1 MVINYSKIYLL
12 MNNMDNRDNRVQQL
26 TKVQYEA
33 LELFRAKNADY
44 GDAFAKYGPIGVLV
58 RLGDKISRLQSITSL
73 GINLIESE
81 KIRDTLI
88 DLHNYAAMAIMLI
101 DEKESRED
109 VQDTREDVQDTRED
123 FNDNL
128 RLQTYLDENTTLV
141 DRTIS
146 DDELVARILRDEV
159 VRFRSPSPVSINA
172 SFDKNP

>member
-1 MVINYSKIYLL
+1 

-109 VQDTREDVQDTRED
+109 VQDTRED

>member
-1 MVINYSKIYLL
+1 MVITYSKIYLL

-109 VQDTREDVQDTRED
+109 VQDTRED